1 MGEDADMKWGKT
13 LGLILMALAVI
24 ILLLPVSAYYME
36 HYRVSEF
43 KGVLGP
49 GSQLRYYG
57 VVGQFPS
64 GSGKSMSLGF
74 ELNVTCLHEGEYNVS
89 YSVYK
94 LFGNGG
100 VNIDRL
106 PELPLYADSIKKVKD
121 GWYLSKG
128 EGLIASL
135 IKNRID
141 RKILLERG
149 HVSPSPAYGYPFV
162 YFTIYGNDYIRYN
175 GTYVA
180 VSVSVPHPCTAFNS
194 MYNIEPLCE
203 KLSSLYAVNTSA
215 VEKDLVAQMYF
226 GGGNSAPDQDWRGW
240 IKYGIGYSFPVN
252 VALVLIGLIVMI
264 IESREE

>member
-1 MGEDADMKWGKT
+1 MKWGKM
-13 LGLILMALAVI
+13 LGLILMVLAVI
-24 ILLLPVSAYYME
+24 MLLLPVSTYYMG
-36 HYRVSEF
+36 HYRASKF

-64 GSGKSMSLGF
+64 DSGKSMSLGF
-74 ELNVTCLHEGEYNVS
+74 EVNVTYLQGGEYNVS

-100 VNIDRL
+100 VNVDRL

-121 GWYLSKG
+121 GWYLSRG

-135 IKNRID
+135 ITDNID
-141 RKILLERG
+141 RKILFGKG
-149 HVSPSPAYGYPFV
+149 HVSPSPVYGYPFV
-162 YFTIYGNDYIRYN
+162 YFTVYGNDYIRYN

-180 VSVSVPHPCTAFNS
+180 VSVSVSHPCTAFNS
-194 MYNIEPLCE
+194 MYNITPLCE
-203 KLSSLYAVNTSA
+203 KLSSLYGVNTSA

-226 GGGNSAPDQDWRGW
+226 GGGNSVPTQDWRGW

-252 VALVLIGLIVMI
+252 VALVLIGLVVMI